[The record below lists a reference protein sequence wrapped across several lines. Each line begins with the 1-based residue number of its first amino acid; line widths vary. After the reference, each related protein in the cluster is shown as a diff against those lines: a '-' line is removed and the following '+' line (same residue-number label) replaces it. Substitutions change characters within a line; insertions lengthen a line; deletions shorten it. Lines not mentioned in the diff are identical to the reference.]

1 MRRNISCRALIFCAL
16 CIGYYTAQSTAVKC
30 NSTETSATQSC
41 TLCTDR
47 NITST
52 NNVCKGVDSLPVETA
67 FSSGNISVVLC
78 NFSIPDYACSSGVVL
93 SSDDLATLLTCK
105 LTSSLNYS
113 KETWKL
119 FFQNFCGP
127 LDDVLDRFSNMTH
140 SSIRSDSNI
149 LDAIWEVIIK
159 DFTAAQLM
167 NAAFITEWF
176 QMRLRPFLSSVSADF
191 LSSLSSK
198 SFSCESYQIVVEAL
212 SSQESLMKEEQKQ
225 LVFTS
230 FIFPFLSRVD
240 LPDPGC
246 RSNTSGSNKWLEKNL
261 GNFSNYAPLE
271 KLKILN
277 ANFSSVAVLGLL
289 SSEQKAQ
296 FILQPDSGVLGND
309 SVFRE
314 VFSRVITSLD
324 RNQLGSFFTVFH
336 QTAIQMNMTSIPSA
350 ISHTILNMTLLDLVP
365 HFQSF
370 SPGDFALWFQT
381 YLSFFLPGIGPNTL
395 SIIPM
400 NISCDSY
407 REIVKGLDNVYS
419 DLSATQSDTVFNY
432 TQDYLKYQSS
442 QGLSCYSRGSF
453 YMFLKQMFLNF
464 GFPDLKDFL
473 SLIPADRQAELL
485 GSISPEE
492 LGEFL
497 NRPNTVI
504 DGSELCTLLNNYNRT
519 NQYLEMES
527 VLSSALAS
535 HTLECVWPRALNASS
550 QADVEQWFKV
560 TLVHYL
566 PYLSSQLISSAQLS
580 GASCL
585 SYRKL

>member
-16 CIGYYTAQSTAVKC
+16 CIGYYTAQSTAVQC
-30 NSTETSATQSC
+30 NSTETNATQSY
-41 TLCTDR
+41 TLCTDG

-52 NNVCKGVDSLPVETA
+52 SNNVCKGVDSLPVETA
-67 FSSGNISVVLC
+67 FSSGNISAVLC
-78 NFSIPDYACSSGVVL
+78 NFSITDYACSSVVVL

-105 LTSSLNYS
+105 LPSSLNYS

-119 FFQNFCGP
+119 FFQNFPGP

-140 SSIRSDSNI
+140 SSIRPDPNI

-167 NAAFITEWF
+167 NATFITEWF
-176 QMRLRPFLSSVSADF
+176 QMRLRPFLSSVSTDF

-198 SFSCESYQIVVEAL
+198 SFSCESYQAVVEAL

-277 ANFSSVAVLGLL
+277 ANFSSDAVLGLL

-314 VFSRVITSLD
+314 VFSSVITSLD
-324 RNQLGSFFTVFH
+324 RNQLGSFLTVFH
-336 QTAIQMNMTSIPSA
+336 QTAIQVR
-350 ISHTILNMTLLDLVP
+350 ISVVYKPGHI
-365 HFQSF
+365 SF
-370 SPGDFALWFQT
+370 RNKTRL
-381 YLSFFLPGIGPNTL
+381 
-395 SIIPM
+395 
-400 NISCDSY
+400 
-407 REIVKGLDNVYS
+407 
-419 DLSATQSDTVFNY
+419 
-432 TQDYLKYQSS
+432 
-442 QGLSCYSRGSF
+442 F
-453 YMFLKQMFLNF
+453 Y
-464 GFPDLKDFL
+464 
-473 SLIPADRQAELL
+473 A
-485 GSISPEE
+485 
-492 LGEFL
+492 
-497 NRPNTVI
+497 
-504 DGSELCTLLNNYNRT
+504 Y
-519 NQYLEMES
+519 
-527 VLSSALAS
+527 
-535 HTLECVWPRALNASS
+535 
-550 QADVEQWFKV
+550 
-560 TLVHYL
+560 
-566 PYLSSQLISSAQLS
+566 
-580 GASCL
+580 
-585 SYRKL
+585 